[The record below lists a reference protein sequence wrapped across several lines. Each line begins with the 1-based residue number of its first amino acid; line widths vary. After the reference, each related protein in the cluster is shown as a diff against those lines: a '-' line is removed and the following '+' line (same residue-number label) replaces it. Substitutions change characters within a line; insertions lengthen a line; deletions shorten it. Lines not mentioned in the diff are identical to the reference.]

1 MTTLRIGLIGYGA
14 RATSLARELGR
25 EGNDAV
31 VAIIADPAQRCRDEA
46 REAYPD
52 AVITADTADVIASD
66 VDAVMVLTP
75 DDLHADPIVAA
86 LESGKAVFSE
96 KPLAIT
102 VADADR
108 VLAAAQRTGSRLY
121 VGHNMRHMPVITL
134 MKRLIDEGLIG
145 EVKAVWCRH
154 FVGHGGDFYFRDW
167 HADRSRVTSLLL
179 QKGAHDIDVIH
190 WLAGGYTRRVAAMGD
205 NVVYGAITDRQDR
218 SEQRM
223 WDWFSLDNWPPTE
236 LTGLNPVVDV
246 EDISQV
252 NMRLDNGVLAS
263 YEQCHFTP
271 DYWRNYTVI
280 GTKGRIENFG
290 DDAGQQVGL
299 WNRRH
304 RGWAAPD
311 ETFEV
316 PAAEG
321 GHGGADSL
329 LIQEFLRF
337 VRDGG
342 RTDTSPVAAREAVV
356 TGVLAAESLR
366 GDGSALD
373 VPALPADLVDYFDNG
388 QA

>member
-1 MTTLRIGLIGYGA
+1 MTKPFAITLDVGS
-14 RATSLARELGR
+14 SLANKTGSWRTERPLYISALPPCNKACPAGEDIQGWLYKAEEGDYEGAWRSLVENNPFPAIMGR
-25 EGNDAV
+25 VCYHPCETASNRV
-31 VAIIADPAQRCRDEA
+31 QVDEA
-46 REAYPD
+46 D
-52 AVITADTADVIASD
+52 G
-66 VDAVMVLTP
+66 L
-75 DDLHADPIVAA
+75 A
-86 LESGKAVFSE
+86 LA
-96 KPLAIT
+96 
-102 VADADR
+102 R
-108 VLAAAQRTGSRLY
+108 
-121 VGHNMRHMPVITL
+121 
-134 MKRLIDEGLIG
+134 
-145 EVKAVWCRH
+145 
-154 FVGHGGDFYFRDW
+154 
-167 HADRSRVTSLLL
+167 
-179 QKGAHDIDVIH
+179 
-190 WLAGGYTRRVAAMGD
+190 
-205 NVVYGAITDRQDR
+205 
-218 SEQRM
+218 
-223 WDWFSLDNWPPTE
+223 
-236 LTGLNPVVDV
+236 PVVDV

-280 GTKGRIENFG
+280 GTQGRIENFG

-329 LIQEFLRF
+329 LIREFLRF

-356 TGVLAAESLR
+356 TGVLAAASLR

-373 VPALPADLVDYFDNG
+373 VPALPADLVEYFDNG